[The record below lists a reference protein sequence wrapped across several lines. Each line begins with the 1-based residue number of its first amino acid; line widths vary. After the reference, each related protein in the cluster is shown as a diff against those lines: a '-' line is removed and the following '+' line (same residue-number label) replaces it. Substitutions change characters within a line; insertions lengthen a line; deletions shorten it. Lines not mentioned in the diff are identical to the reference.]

1 MISSGR
7 VRTAIMG
14 ENKSTRNGADD
25 VAGKAVADM
34 DRLTRTGAEG
44 FMDLLL
50 ESTDLAGFLQRLAQ
64 VCAEELSGPDEVHCS
79 VTVERERLKATL
91 ANSSSEAARMDE
103 LQYSCGEGP
112 CQDALVTGQLVDI
125 PDLLTDPR
133 YPRYRKAM
141 TGAGIRSV
149 LGIPISVTAASH
161 AIAALNCYAEG
172 PNGFPEERRSKAQ
185 ELARLASRSVLLAIR
200 VAEQSDRTAEL
211 AAKVESVTAVS
222 LAVGLIMARTGCT
235 PDEAMEELRSASS
248 DGEQELGDVAS
259 SLLTHFGRD
268 DPKARLS

>member
-1 MISSGR
+1 
-7 VRTAIMG
+7 
-14 ENKSTRNGADD
+14 
-25 VAGKAVADM
+25 M
-34 DRLTRTGAEG
+34 DKLTRTGAEE

-50 ESTDLAGFLQRLAQ
+50 DSPDLAGFLQRLAH
-64 VCAEELSGPDEVHCS
+64 VCAAALSGPDDVHCS
-79 VTVERERLKATL
+79 VTVERERRKATL
-91 ANSSSEAARMDE
+91 ANSSSSAARMDE

-112 CQDALVTGQLVDI
+112 CQDALVTGQLVDV

-141 TGAGIRSV
+141 AGTGFRSV
-149 LGIPISVTAASH
+149 LGVPISVTAASH

-172 PNGFPEERRSKAQ
+172 PGGFPEERRAKAQ

-200 VAEQSDRTAEL
+200 VADQSDRSAEL
-211 AAKVESVTAVS
+211 AARVESLTAVS

-235 PDEAMEELRSASS
+235 PDQAMEELRSASS

-259 SLLTHFGRD
+259 SMLTHFGSD
-268 DPKARLS
+268 DPRARLS